1 MWIVSLC
8 NGTMDKYVKNI
19 MKLRELTAQESKQLG
34 TDISY
39 LINVFGAL
47 EIYVSPILSSINSF
61 SQMND
66 KELVQRKQ
74 ELEEILDKQYNLDN
88 DNNTNENNEEQKEE
102 SNMHSSM
109 MMLTLTEH
117 EEYELIKL
125 WIKIRNIN

>member
-1 MWIVSLC
+1 
-8 NGTMDKYVKNI
+8 MDKYVKNI